1 MGNELVIPDTFKT
14 AKPAGAFAVLN
25 PAEESLSEGIGQS
38 YGVIGYRGKVWS
50 LRYHGE
56 RHNILRPD
64 DGTPSA
70 YLDVIILGQGRGKS
84 KSYYEK
90 ADTNSFEEGKRPVCA
105 SIDGVRPDNDATQ
118 KQAEACAV
126 CPRNVWKTDPKTGRK
141 GRECSDYKRLAV
153 LILPT
158 QTKPVLGEP
167 LMEPVF
173 LRVPA
178 ASLNSL
184 GLLGDTMAK
193 QGWHFSSYIT
203 RISFDPNVAHPQM
216 VFKPLQG
223 LTDKEGPLILSL
235 RNDATVGRITGGDVT
250 AAVTDRTVE
259 VLPPGTHDTGLGVS
273 VDPRPSAAVV
283 QLVPQSSNF
292 GNNGAAPPVTNE
304 SNGLGLSGQGTP
316 EIGGGSS
323 GLVRSVSDTGEP
335 QESDADLDARIA
347 ALIKP

>member
-1 MGNELVIPDTFKT
+1 MGNELVIPDSFKN

-70 YLDVIILGQGRGKS
+70 YLDVIILGQARGKS

-90 ADTNSFEEGKRPVCA
+90 MDTNSFEEGKRPVCA

-126 CPRNVWKTDPKTGRK
+126 CPRNIWKTDPKTGRK

-250 AAVTDRTVE
+250 AAVTQTVE

-273 VDPRPSAAVV
+273 VDPRPSAAVMEI
-283 QLVPQSSNF
+283 VPP
-292 GNNGAAPPVTNE
+292 ATN
-304 SNGLGLSGQGTP
+304 SVGSLSAQRATATNGLGFVTP
-316 EIGGGSS
+316 AVSEMNGGSN
-323 GLVRSVSDTGEP
+323 GHVTAVSDTGEP

-347 ALIKP
+347 ALIKS

>member
-1 MGNELVIPDTFKT
+1 MGNELVIPDSFKN
-14 AKPAGAFAVLN
+14 ARPAGAFAVLN

-70 YLDVIILGQGRGKS
+70 YLDVIILGQARGKS

-90 ADTNSFEEGKRPVCA
+90 MDTNSFEEGKRPVCA

-126 CPRNVWKTDPKTGRK
+126 CPRNIWKTDPKTGRK

-184 GLLGDTMAK
+184 GTLGDTMAK

-250 AAVTDRTVE
+250 AAVTQTVE

-273 VDPRPSAAVV
+273 VDPRPSTNVV
-283 QLVPQSSNF
+283 QLARQHTNSVNTDVAPPAT
-292 GNNGAAPPVTNE
+292 AAPRT
-304 SNGLGLSGQGTP
+304 LGFAEPETL

-323 GLVRSVSDTGEP
+323 GSVAAAISDTGEP